1 MKETFPINNEAP
13 KGNTVDERAGE
24 SVLAQNLHLRKEEAN
39 AVGAVE
45 YWQRELDDAL
55 KYGEL
60 DNKPDF
66 LCHFDSATSAMDY
79 LDYVDESIPKAKK
92 GLKRAKKRLK
102 TIKGENMNSYQT
114 PAFIHNAGVCP
125 YCQRLS

>member
-45 YWQRELDDAL
+45 YW
-55 KYGEL
+55 
-60 DNKPDF
+60 
-66 LCHFDSATSAMDY
+66 
-79 LDYVDESIPKAKK
+79 
-92 GLKRAKKRLK
+92 
-102 TIKGENMNSYQT
+102 
-114 PAFIHNAGVCP
+114 
-125 YCQRLS
+125 

>member
-60 DNKPDF
+60 DNKPLPF
-66 LCHFDSATSAMDY
+66 
-79 LDYVDESIPKAKK
+79 
-92 GLKRAKKRLK
+92 
-102 TIKGENMNSYQT
+102 
-114 PAFIHNAGVCP
+114 
-125 YCQRLS
+125 